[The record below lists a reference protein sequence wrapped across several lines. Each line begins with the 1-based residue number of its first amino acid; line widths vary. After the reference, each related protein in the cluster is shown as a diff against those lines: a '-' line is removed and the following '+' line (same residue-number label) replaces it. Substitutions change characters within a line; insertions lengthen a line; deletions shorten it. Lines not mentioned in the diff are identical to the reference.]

1 MARMVREKE
10 ERSRFNGIGLSVTDA
25 TAQLKEQ
32 FGYDDEK
39 LAAINGR
46 PDGFTRLM
54 NALEE
59 SREDEARLC
68 VAYGCDVNMRAT
80 GDDQT
85 TALHYAA
92 AKGLTAS
99 VRLLIAAGAAVD
111 AECSAG
117 HPAGRTPLSW
127 ASFFGRLPAASALL
141 KAGARPNAP
150 SRYGTPL
157 HLALLGD
164 HGDVADLLRAK
175 GGVDDGPEEEEGGDD
190 R

>member
-1 MARMVREKE
+1 MIKALAEEAVQFLE
-10 ERSRFNGIGLSVTDA
+10 ERGLVSVPALARETWRMEMMSVA
-25 TAQLKEQ
+25 RQIVNPFFTGGEVISVS
-32 FGYDDEK
+32 YPSERMSHDEK

-68 VAYGCDVNMRAT
+68 VAYGCDVNVRAT

-117 HPAGRTPLSW
+117 HPAGRTPLSQ
-127 ASFFGRLPAASALL
+127 AIKKGHRACAALL
-141 KAGARPNAP
+141 R
-150 SRYGTPL
+150 R
-157 HLALLGD
+157 
-164 HGDVADLLRAK
+164 HG
-175 GGVDDGPEEEEGGDD
+175 
-190 R
+190 

>member
-1 MARMVREKE
+1 MVREKE
-10 ERSRFNGIGLSVTDA
+10 ERSRFGGIGLSVTDA

-32 FGYDDEK
+32 YGYDDEA
-39 LAAINGR
+39 LAAIDAR
-46 PDGFTRLM
+46 RDGFTRLM

-59 SREDEARLC
+59 SREEEARLC
-68 VAYGCDVNMRAT
+68 VAYGCDVNVRAA
-80 GDDQT
+80 GDDHT

-111 AECSAG
+111 AECAEQ
-117 HPAGRTPLSW
+117 HPAGRTPLAW

-141 KAGARPNAP
+141 KAGAQPNAR

-157 HLALLGD
+157 HLALRGE
-164 HGDVADLLRAK
+164 HADVADLLRAR
-175 GGVDDGPEEEEGGDD
+175 GGVDDGPEEGDD
-190 R
+190 GDQ